1 MALVDRN
8 ENNSRA
14 VFKLVYGPGCQTK
27 IADFV
32 IIYRILALMFS
43 LYFNFNINA
52 LAYIWQAI
60 HLSILLPP
68 IPLKFIVVDLAN
80 DWLIHLEELLTDR

>member
-32 IIYRILALMFS
+32 IIYRILVGTMALMFS
-43 LYFNFNINA
+43 LYLNFNINA
-52 LAYIWQAI
+52 LAYICQAI

-80 DWLIHLEELLTDR
+80 D